1 MDMEPAEIISTSTTE
16 EMIKERTVHDRSRY
30 CIKGSHPT
38 VWGVLADCIRS
49 LSDTSYT
56 VHGYPI
62 TDLAKEVGAIN
73 TINEKTA
80 LEYALGDSLSKKRS
94 VVIVKN
100 VGMNALADPLVMAST
115 QGLIGG
121 VVLISGDD
129 TEAKGTQNRQDTRP
143 YAEVASIPL
152 IEIDTDDIYRSL
164 EKAFIESEKY
174 SRVALLRTTDIIL
187 YSELKEQEFPSTP
200 KERRYGSLVSKAFT
214 TKGCADYADML
225 FKGEGDVPET
235 TENIGYTLSLCRNC
249 PYKPLLKYISDEG
262 IDVIIDTGC
271 IYLARK
277 KPYCIGVANYG
288 LGSSIAVA
296 AKSTGIAIIGD
307 YAFLHSG
314 INSLIDVYERGIPLL
329 TIILKNGRLGM
340 TGGEKCIDVTKYIS
354 WANPM
359 KVEVGE
365 AIEILKGPLSGPKTI
380 IIETEC
386 PEGEVHEK
394 IRY

>member
-1 MDMEPAEIISTSTTE
+1 LWRVLAE
-16 EMIKERTVHDRSRY
+16 
-30 CIKGSHPT
+30 CIKSM
-38 VWGVLADCIRS
+38 
-49 LSDTSYT
+49 SDTSYT
-56 VHGYPI
+56 VYGYPI
-62 TDLAKEVGAIN
+62 TDLAKEVGATNI
-73 TINEKTA
+73 INEKTA
-80 LEYALGDSLSKKRS
+80 LEYALGDSLSRKRA

-100 VGMNALADPLVMAST
+100 VGVNALADPLVMAST

-129 TEAKGTQNRQDTRP
+129 TEVKSTQNRQDTRP

-152 IEIDTDDIYRSL
+152 VEIDTDDIYHSL
-164 EKAFIESEKY
+164 ERAFIESERY
-174 SRVALLRTTDIIL
+174 SRVALLRITDIIL
-187 YSELKEQEFPSTP
+187 YSEPKEQKVFPTSR
-200 KERRYGSLVSKAFT
+200 ERQYGSLVSRAFT
-214 TKGCADYADML
+214 AKECADYADRL
-225 FKGEGDVPET
+225 FKGEGDASEKI
-235 TENIGYTLSLCRNC
+235 ENKSYTFGLCKNC

-271 IYLARK
+271 IFLARK
-277 KPYCIGVANYG
+277 KPYCIGLANYG

-314 INSLIDVYERGIPLL
+314 INSLIDVYERDIPLL

-340 TGGEKCIDVTKYIS
+340 TGGQECIDVTKYIS
-354 WANPM
+354 WADPK
-359 KVEVGE
+359 KVDIGE
-365 AIEILKGPLSGPKTI
+365 AKEILKGPVVGPKTI
-380 IIETEC
+380 IIETKC